1 MIARY
6 QRFLELKAQYPQKH
20 ARELAALMGIAEAE
34 LVAARVGHQAQ
45 PLRPQMRELLHAL
58 EAVGETKCVTRN
70 EYAVHEHLGVFSHV
84 RINEHAGMVLNPR
97 ALDLRV
103 LINQWASV
111 WHVRE
116 ITGHGAH
123 QSIQFFDLYGD
134 AVLKVYATAHT
145 HLEAWQ
151 QLIDK
156 FRRTDGAAFSVAP
169 AVAARFAGEFDAGQ
183 AEKEWRAMT
192 DVHQFFRLLKKHDVS
207 RQQLFHAVSN
217 DLAQQVGNQSLSYL
231 LETVQQ
237 QGNEIMIFVSN
248 RGCTQIFTGK
258 IARLVPKDNWLNIF
272 NPAFTLHVQEHHIAE
287 SWITRKPT
295 AEGIV
300 TSLELFAA
308 DGTQIAQLYGQ
319 RSEGQP
325 EQSTWRSQL
334 ACLTAD
340 GIAV

>member
-1 MIARY
+1 
-6 QRFLELKAQYPQKH
+6 
-20 ARELAALMGIAEAE
+20 
-34 LVAARVGHQAQ
+34 
-45 PLRPQMRELLHAL
+45 
-58 EAVGETKCVTRN
+58 
-70 EYAVHEHLGVFSHV
+70 
-84 RINEHAGMVLNPR
+84 MVLNPR

-192 DVHQFFRLLKKHDVS
+192 DVHQFFRLLKNMTFPGSSCFMRSVMIWHSWSVIS
-207 RQQLFHAVSN
+207 R
-217 DLAQQVGNQSLSYL
+217 SLICWRPYSSR
-231 LETVQQ
+231 V
-237 QGNEIMIFVSN
+237 
-248 RGCTQIFTGK
+248 
-258 IARLVPKDNWLNIF
+258 
-272 NPAFTLHVQEHHIAE
+272 
-287 SWITRKPT
+287 TR
-295 AEGIV
+295 
-300 TSLELFAA
+300 S
-308 DGTQIAQLYGQ
+308 
-319 RSEGQP
+319 
-325 EQSTWRSQL
+325 
-334 ACLTAD
+334 
-340 GIAV
+340 